1 MKNCIAAFLFVVIA
15 FQIKGQNYHA
25 VQGSSF
31 AGSLGVSN
39 NPGSIVNTPYPW
51 DVTLFA
57 FQLKSATNAYTIN
70 NYSLIS
76 SAKNTFTN
84 ADNGNYARY
93 ADLNFNINLLNA
105 RIALNRKQAIAF
117 GLNMRGYGSL
127 KSGSYNFIDTLTNV
141 TEFLNLNPGNNVYN
155 GNFNSSSWL
164 EAFATY
170 NQTIWDD
177 NQQRLN
183 AGITVKAMRGV
194 SGAYAQLHNG
204 TVTSTP
210 DGVSQIYTLN
220 SISARYGY
228 SYNYDGWENSKAS
241 TENIKDFVTNTRGGF
256 AADIGFE
263 YLIKSQGVKTYFDDE
278 DYFDYDWKIGVS
290 ILDFGHNQYR
300 YGNQSHSFAGPAASV
315 TDSLL
320 DQKFDSVSSFTNL
333 NDSIASVV
341 NGFSQTGGKFKMQ
354 NPTRLVI
361 NVDRSLGNDFYIN
374 GELSINLSNVLSNSD
389 KLYVREL
396 NFLTF
401 TPRWE
406 TKRWGL
412 YMPVQYNGEKQF
424 WVGGAFKAGPLLL
437 GIHNWA
443 NIFSRNKM
451 QNGGGYIAIVIHPS
465 RTTKSKTDKR
475 LECPK
480 Q

>member
-1 MKNCIAAFLFVVIA
+1 MKNCIAVFFFVFFV
-15 FQIKGQNYHA
+15 FQIKGQDYHA
-25 VQGSSF
+25 IQGSSF

-39 NPGSIVNTPYPW
+39 NPASIVNTPYPW
-51 DVTLFA
+51 DLTLFA

-76 SAKNTFTN
+76 SAKNTYTVAN
-84 ADNGNYARY
+84 NGDYGRY

-105 RIALNRKQAIAF
+105 RIALNRKQAIAM
-117 GLNMRGYGSL
+117 GLNMRGYGNL
-127 KSGSYNFIDTLTNV
+127 KTNPYNFIDTLHNV
-141 TEFLNLNPGNNVYN
+141 TQFLNLNPDNSVYSGNLTT
-155 GNFNSSSWL
+155 SSWL

-170 NQTIWDD
+170 SQTIWDD
-177 NQQRLN
+177 VLQRLN
-183 AGITVKAMRGV
+183 GGLTVKAMRGI
-194 SGAYAQLHNG
+194 SGAFAEMQNG
-204 TVTSTP
+204 TVTSAP

-220 SISARYGY
+220 SVSARYGY
-228 SYNYDGWENSKAS
+228 SYNYDGWQNSKS
-241 TENIKDFVTNTRGGF
+241 SIQNIKDFITNTRGGF
-256 AADIGFE
+256 SVDIGFE
-263 YLIKSQGVKTYFDDE
+263 YLIKPQGVKTYFDDE
-278 DYFDYDWKIGVS
+278 DYYDYEWKIGIS
-290 ILDFGHNQYR
+290 LLDFGHNQYR
-300 YGNQSHSFAGPAASV
+300 YGNQSHSFTGPAANVS
-315 TDSLL
+315 DSLL
-320 DQKFDSVSSFTNL
+320 DQKFDSASSFTNL

-341 NGFSQTGGKFKMQ
+341 NGFSQTGGKFKVQ
-354 NPTRLVI
+354 NPTRLVV
-361 NVDRSLGNDFYIN
+361 NVDRSLGDDFYIN
-374 GELSINLSNVLSNSD
+374 GELSINLSSAVSSAD

-406 TKRWGL
+406 TKRWGV
-412 YMPVQYNGEKQF
+412 YMPIQYNGDKQF
-424 WVGGAFKAGPLLL
+424 WIGGAFKAGPLLF

-443 NIFSRNKM
+443 NVFSRNKM